1 MSKFQFMY
9 VYQMVFDLNIAR
21 EILETQLY
29 QVSIHTKQLDI
40 SIMHQ

>member
-9 VYQMVFDLNIAR
+9 VYQMVFDLKITRKKN
-21 EILETQLY
+21 ETQLY